1 VSQSR
6 LQVAPDR
13 PMPIVAPVFR
23 GSVAPVRNNRKR
35 VGLRWLHTIKADRRT
50 YPILFVSTQYVCQLA
65 LLSSQV
71 GAFRAP
77 VRMFAFGA
85 SLLLLMLGHKGKVKL
100 HPAAEIARWI
110 LIVMVLSLLH
120 PGLNSFS
127 AGIAQILLYGA
138 ILAPLFWVGKLDL
151 DLSTLVR
158 VLALMCIFHT
168 GSALVG
174 VMQVQFPGQF
184 QPALS
189 TFSQT
194 SGENLQGLYITTATG
209 DRVFRPMGLTD
220 QPGGAAISGFYA
232 ILMNIGFFLCNRRI
246 LVKGLCGSGVL
257 IGFTCIYLCQVRSTF
272 VIALL
277 ACCIVCV
284 MLSLQGL
291 GSKLIAL
298 GGILSVVAVGA
309 IVWATYLGGEGI
321 VQRFASLTEE
331 APDTVY
337 FNNRGVFLEQT
348 VNELLPQYPLGA
360 GLGRWGMT
368 NAYLGDNSDPKRL
381 PIWVEIQITGW
392 LLDGGIPL
400 IIIYTIALLIT
411 VRTAFRLAR
420 SHSELS
426 LWAIVLLTYDL
437 SLVALTFSYPVFVSQ
452 LGMEFWFLNACLYA
466 VSLNMNRERYT
477 LSIRRTPRLALQY

>member
-1 VSQSR
+1 
-6 LQVAPDR
+6 
-13 PMPIVAPVFR
+13 
-23 GSVAPVRNNRKR
+23 
-35 VGLRWLHTIKADRRT
+35 LRTITADRRI
-50 YPILFVSTQYVCQLA
+50 YPILFVSTQYACQLV
-65 LLSSQV
+65 LLSPQV
-71 GAFRAP
+71 GVFRAP

-85 SLLLLMLGHKGKVKL
+85 SLFFLFLGHRGRVKL
-100 HPAAEIARWI
+100 HPAGEIARCI

-120 PGLNSFS
+120 PGLNSYS
-127 AGIAQILLYGA
+127 AGVAQILLYGA
-138 ILAPLFWVGKLDL
+138 ILAPLFWVGKFELDL
-151 DLSTLVR
+151 PTLVR
-158 VLALMCIFHT
+158 ILSLMCIFHT
-168 GSALVG
+168 ASALVG
-174 VMQVQFPGQF
+174 VMQVQFPGRF

-194 SGENLQGLYITTATG
+194 SGENLQGLYITTASG

-232 ILMNIGFFLCNRRI
+232 ILMNIGFFLWNRRL

-291 GSKLIAL
+291 GSKLVGL

-321 VQRFASLTEE
+321 VQRFAALTEE

-368 NAYLGDNSDPKRL
+368 NVYLGDNSDPSRP

-392 LLDGGIPL
+392 LLDGGVPL
-400 IIIYTIALLIT
+400 VVIYTIALLIA

-420 SHSELS
+420 THSELS

-466 VSLNMNRERYT
+466 VSLNRNRASCT
-477 LSIRRTPRLALQY
+477 PSVRRTARLALQY